1 MSNNSNLNDI
11 DDGLLDRYLS
21 GEVKQSES
29 DHVERWLNEHD
40 EMNDVLA
47 QIAAGKMLES
57 RDLDYKDMPR
67 MMLDDWNKVKG
78 LTTSSNANS
87 LNGAQNI
94 SSAGQGRLSV
104 TKDGSLV
111 TSDGSYQDRNT
122 LSQTQNS
129 PSRKWL
135 SNSAALAVMLVV
147 GLVAGWA
154 GVHIF
159 ELTGVGLEQS
169 SARTFVTGAGE
180 RATVNLGD
188 GSYVMLGPASTL
200 SISSD
205 FNKTSRAVTLVGNGF
220 FSVATQ
226 SGNPFTV
233 KAGNAYLKVLGTSF
247 SVRAYSD
254 EDDVTVVVKDGRVS
268 VADSARAISSNDVP
282 ALVASEN
289 DIVKINRATTTI
301 SRERVDAANL
311 LAWTEGRLVFK
322 DAPLKNVLREISR
335 WHDVEFRVIDPSV
348 NSIPITGEFSN
359 ESLDELPASLGFIL
373 PVRVSQSGRI
383 FTITSK

>member
-1 MSNNSNLNDI
+1 MPNKSILNDI

-21 GEVKQSES
+21 GEVKQSEAA
-29 DHVERWLNEHD
+29 HVEKWLKDHE
-40 EMNDVLA
+40 EMSDVLA
-47 QIAAGKMLES
+47 QIAAGNMLES
-57 RDLDYKDMPR
+57 RELDYKDMPR
-67 MMLDDWNKVKG
+67 MMLDDWSRVKG
-78 LTTSSNANS
+78 LMTSPT
-87 LNGAQNI
+87 AQN
-94 SSAGQGRLSV
+94 
-104 TKDGSLV
+104 
-111 TSDGSYQDRNT
+111 N
-122 LSQTQNS
+122 
-129 PSRKWL
+129 PSKKWL
-135 SNSAALAVMLVV
+135 SNSASLAVMLVV
-147 GLVAGWA
+147 GLIAGWA

-169 SARTFVTGAGE
+169 SARTFVTSAGE

-205 FNKTSRAVTLVGNGF
+205 FNRSSRAVTLVGNGF

-268 VADSARAISSNDVP
+268 VTDSARSISSNGVP

-322 DAPLKNVLREISR
+322 DAPLKNVLKEISR
-335 WHDVEFRVIDPSV
+335 WHDVEFRVTDPSV

-359 ESLDELPASLGFIL
+359 ESLDELPVSLGFIL